1 MFVEDRGSEG
11 FSVPH
16 LAKRSKRRSR
26 QHHEQNVR
34 HLSLAESGQVRSD
47 GNLETGDIAPRT
59 TPVGNSEEPVD
70 MHRTS
75 SEMPPPYTAV
85 EDLSPL
91 AEEECSLSNPLETAA
106 TGVSS
111 ARLSSS
117 DTLPSQVIQ
126 EEHRDG
132 HDTRISSSPN
142 RRSVRMADLT
152 TSKAVHSAPATPL
165 GGRQAYSAPSTITS
179 LFSRIGDAS
188 PKQTKDLGK
197 RNANPVENLEPL
209 PNAFLVLLHSLR
221 LFATVPGIFGFGFL
235 FHRGRKEAE
244 MNYWVRAPDNLLRP
258 GALEYFIC
266 CAWALCT
273 AYHALSLMTLLLRRW
288 LIYYAVLPSVIR
300 LIAFQS
306 ICWSLVRFS
315 LYLFGPHQP
324 LGGWLLVSSFTA
336 SVDVVARWMTSN
348 ITDVDEAEHDAEPVS
363 DYPETGAS
371 DGEGLYSAGEG
382 TGTHGGHLFNAFHGE
397 RYSRYREQSAR
408 LFRVIVGGPSDDEDD
423 MSASE
428 SSDEDTKLDRN
439 GHRNVDQLRRRRGF
453 GPSNSATDSDA
464 SSLAPYP
471 LMDPAV
477 WRLRMDLR
485 HSRARR
491 SRTERSRLR
500 RRAKQGHISSFF
512 QNYRAARIHSRR
524 VFHWEVAMWRNVMPI
539 AVLGYLAL
547 WVLVLGNSTQ
557 SPSVSPMSDT
567 LS

>member
-11 FSVPH
+11 ISVPH
-16 LAKRSKRRSR
+16 LAKRKKRRSR
-26 QHHEQNVR
+26 QHQEQDVR
-34 HLSLAESGQVRSD
+34 HLSLAESGQARSD
-47 GNLETGDIAPRT
+47 GNLEPGNIAPRIT
-59 TPVGNSEEPVD
+59 SVGDSEERIDLHP
-70 MHRTS
+70 TS

-91 AEEECSLSNPLETAA
+91 TEAESSMPSSLGTAA
-106 TGVSS
+106 TGVSP
-111 ARLSSS
+111 APLSSS
-117 DTLPSQVIQ
+117 GGIPSQLMH
-126 EEHRDG
+126 EEHRDD
-132 HDTRISSSPN
+132 HNTRISRSPC
-142 RRSVRMADLT
+142 RRSVRMAEST
-152 TSKAVHSAPATPL
+152 TTKAVHSAPATPL
-165 GGRQAYSAPSTITS
+165 GGRQGGNAPSTITS
-179 LFSRIGDAS
+179 LFSRMGDAS
-188 PKQTKDLGK
+188 SIQAKDLRK
-197 RNANPVENLEPL
+197 RNTNPVENLEPL
-209 PNAFLVLLHSLR
+209 PNAFMVLLHSLR
-221 LFATVPGIFGFGFL
+221 LFATVPGIFGFCFL
-235 FHRGRKEAE
+235 LHRGRKEAE

-348 ITDVDEAEHDAEPVS
+348 ITDVDEAEHETEPIS

-382 TGTHGGHLFNAFHGE
+382 TGTHAGHLFNAFNGQ

-423 MSASE
+423 MSGTE
-428 SSDEDTKLDRN
+428 SSDEDTKLDRS
-439 GHRNVDQLRRRRGF
+439 GQRNVDQLRRRRAF
-453 GPSNSATDSDA
+453 GPSTSATDSDV
-464 SSLAPYP
+464 SSSAPYP
-471 LMDPAV
+471 LMDPAM
-477 WRLRMDLR
+477 WRLRMDMR

-491 SRTERSRLR
+491 SRTERSRVR
-500 RRAKQGHISSFF
+500 RRAKQGQISSFF

-547 WVLVLGNSTQ
+547 WVLVLGNATQ
-557 SPSVSPMSDT
+557 SLPV
-567 LS
+567 